1 MTVHSLRATDM
12 ANHVRVV
19 RPGRGRWLRM
29 LVNLVLRIAMK
40 WRHGLKIDI
49 AVLRRRLGRMNRHAA
64 RKTLGVQRESASCA
78 GFVAEWLIPDECTSG
93 RVLLYLHGGAFVARS
108 PDLYAAMVAPWCRAL
123 KARALMVDYRLAPEH
138 PYPAGLDDCHAAYR
152 WLLDQGVAPADIVI
166 AGDSAGG
173 NLALATL
180 LRAKHDGTPLPSCA
194 VLLSPFLDL
203 TLSGDSM
210 LANARLDPLFTLA
223 FGVGIRGFYAE
234 PFELSSPEV
243 SPLFGHFAGLPPLLL
258 QVGSSEVLLD
268 DATRAAAQARADG
281 VDVELEIWEGLPH
294 IFQTITDLPQAGT
307 AAQNVLAFVHGRT
320 GWDSPRP

>member
-1 MTVHSLRATDM
+1 M
-12 ANHVRVV
+12 
-19 RPGRGRWLRM
+19 
-29 LVNLVLRIAMK
+29 NLVLRIAMK